1 MRNRYKILS
10 EKYSIIKESEKED
23 ILGGLDAFIQQ
34 GGGEIDRMLKELQ
47 EYGYTNKP
55 DFNAFRTWIIK
66 HFREFAQNNYVWL
79 TIKEDELLDDI
90 FETIWQADAEN
101 YEYEYSQSD
110 DENVVDNAYE
120 LSQEAAKKALLKRMY
135 RAFKLQKKIELK
147 ESEKEDILGGLDAAA
162 QHIQLRKELK
172 DYARG
177 MHDEGVDYIN
187 LSPRLQEL
195 YLFETGIERETVRLA
210 AKWAKSLGWNPKNKD
225 EKESFEYAVLCW
237 LSSVRYYYKFDE
249 WSNRTTPTDLQ
260 IEFAL
265 DGLEQEV
272 LLPALNHEYT
282 FEC

>member
-23 ILGGLDAFIQQ
+23 ILGGLD
-34 GGGEIDRMLKELQ
+34 
-47 EYGYTNKP
+47 T
-55 DFNAFRTWIIK
+55 
-66 HFREFAQNNYVWL
+66 
-79 TIKEDELLDDI
+79 
-90 FETIWQADAEN
+90 
-101 YEYEYSQSD
+101 
-110 DENVVDNAYE
+110 
-120 LSQEAAKKALLKRMY
+120 
-135 RAFKLQKKIELK
+135 
-147 ESEKEDILGGLDAAA
+147 AA
-162 QHIQLRKELK
+162 QCIQARKELK

-177 MHDEGVDYIN
+177 MHDERVDYIN

-225 EKESFEYAVLCW
+225 EEESFEYAVLCW

-265 DGLEQEV
+265 DGLEREV

-282 FEC
+282 FEY